1 MAGVGACRDHSW
13 MQRVVSIFAALAFAW
28 CAADAAPIPVRFAEG
43 LTRGYM
49 LLRDTSGKILANGDL
64 IQVAKDDAIEKRMT
78 FRFKDGSLYDERVTY
93 TENGHFRLRK
103 YELTQRGP
111 AFEDDLE
118 ISLTAATGAY
128 TVKKKAHKD
137 GDVDTDEG
145 KLDDLPDDVYN
156 GLLMTI
162 VKDLP
167 KGGAVVHFVTFS
179 PSARVIEL
187 ELLPAGEHKIAVGD
201 LTQSALH
208 ILIKPKLGF
217 FLKVAAKITGR
228 DPEDLH
234 AWVATDDVP
243 AFVGF
248 EGSFNTPGPT
258 WRIEVVSP
266 QLTR

>member
-1 MAGVGACRDHSW
+1 MRWLVTAVLLAGGAVH
-13 MQRVVSIFAALAFAW
+13 
-28 CAADAAPIPVRFAEG
+28 AAPIPVRYVEG

-49 LLRDTSGKILANGDL
+49 LLRDMSGKVLANGDL
-64 IQVAKDDAIEKRMT
+64 VQVAKDDEIEKRMT

-93 TENGHFRLRK
+93 TEKGVFRLER

-111 AFEDDLE
+111 AFEHDLE
-118 ISLTAATGAY
+118 ISLTAATGVY
-128 TVKKKAHKD
+128 KVHKKDRKD

-145 KLDDLPDDVYN
+145 KLDLPDDVYN

-167 KGGAVVHFVTFS
+167 KEGAVVHFATFS
-179 PSARVIEL
+179 PSARVVEL
-187 ELLPAGEHKIAVGD
+187 ELVPSGEHKITVGD
-201 LTQSALH
+201 LTQTARH
-208 ILIKPKLGF
+208 ILLKPKLGF
-217 FLKVAAKITGR
+217 FLKVAAKLTGR

-234 AWVATDDVP
+234 VWVATDDVP

-248 EGSFNTPGPT
+248 EGAFNTPGPT

-266 QLTR
+266 QLAR

>member
-1 MAGVGACRDHSW
+1 MRRWLLG
-13 MQRVVSIFAALAFAW
+13 ALALA
-28 CAADAAPIPVRFAEG
+28 CLPARAGPIPVRFAEG

-49 LLRDTSGKILANGDL
+49 LLRDTNGKILANGDL
-64 IQVAKDDAIEKRMT
+64 LQVAKDDVIEKRMT

-93 TENGHFRLRK
+93 TENGHFRLGR

-111 AFEDDLE
+111 AFADDLE

-128 TVKKKAHKD
+128 TVKKKDRKD

-145 KLDDLPDDVYN
+145 KLEDLPDDVYN

-167 KGGAVVHFVTFS
+167 KGGAKVHFVTFS

-187 ELLPAGEHKIAVGD
+187 ELLPAGEHKISVGD
-201 LTQSALH
+201 LTATAQH
-208 ILIKPKLGF
+208 ILIKPNLGF
-217 FLKVAAKITGR
+217 LLKVAAKITGR

-234 AWVATDDVP
+234 AWVATGDVP

>member
-1 MAGVGACRDHSW
+1 MR
-13 MQRVVSIFAALAFAW
+13 FLLAAATVLA
-28 CAADAAPIPVRFAEG
+28 AATAYAEPIPVRFTEG

-49 LLRDTSGKILANGDL
+49 LLRDMSGKVLANGDL
-64 IQVAKDDAIEKRMT
+64 VQVAKNDEIEKRMT
-78 FRFKDGSLYDERVTY
+78 FRFRDGSLYDERVTY
-93 TENGHFRLRK
+93 TEKAVFRLK
-103 YELTQRGP
+103 TYELTQRGP
-111 AFEDDLE
+111 AFEEDLE

-128 TVKKKAHKD
+128 TVKKKDHKD

-145 KLDDLPDDVYN
+145 KLDLPDDVYN

-167 KGGAVVHFVTFS
+167 KEGAKVHFATFS
-179 PSARVIEL
+179 PQARVIDL
-187 ELLPAGEHKIAVGD
+187 ELLPSGEHKINVGD
-201 LTQSALH
+201 LTQTARH

-228 DPEDLH
+228 DPDDLH

-248 EGSFNTPGPT
+248 EGAFNTPGPT

-266 QLTR
+266 QLAR

>member
-1 MAGVGACRDHSW
+1 MAGTGSYRDHSW
-13 MQRVVSIFAALAFAW
+13 MQRAVSILVALSFAW
-28 CAADAAPIPVRFAEG
+28 GAAYAAPIPVRFVEG

-49 LLRDTSGKILANGDL
+49 LLRDLNGKILANGDL
-64 IQVAKDDAIEKRMT
+64 IQVVKDDGIQKRMT
-78 FRFKDGSLYDERVTY
+78 FHFKDGSLYDERVTY
-93 TENGHFRLRK
+93 TDKGVFRLEK

-111 AFEDDLE
+111 AFDDDLE
-118 ISLTAATGAY
+118 ISLTTATGAY
-128 TVKKKAHKD
+128 TVKRKDRKD

-145 KLDDLPDDVYN
+145 KLDLPDDVYN

-167 KGGAVVHFVTFS
+167 KGGAQVHFATFT
-179 PSARVIEL
+179 PQARVIEL
-187 ELLPAGEHKIAVGD
+187 DLVPAGEHKTKVGD
-201 LTQSALH
+201 LTQTALH
-208 ILIKPKLGF
+208 VLIKPKLGF
-217 FLKVAAKITGR
+217 FLKVAAKVLGR

-266 QLTR
+266 QLAR